1 MIEICAKLKKL
12 LGIMLDVWYICFNRP
27 NLLCISE
34 KKKKRCFICVTIVR
48 NWPLQF
54 NVLDKKL
61 SYMAR
66 LCSIFSL

>member
-27 NLLCISE
+27 NLLCIGE

-48 NWPLQF
+48 YWPLQF
-54 NVLDKKL
+54 SVLDLKN
-61 SYMAR
+61 SYMCR